1 MQYSE
6 KNVLQK
12 SVEKLKINLE
22 EYVNRN
28 YRNSL
33 FAVQQKTF
41 FQNENLIFSE
51 DFYCETHPVNDKI
64 FVNFKFNDLECLIYK
79 N

>member
-12 SVEKLKINLE
+12 SIEKLKINLE

-28 YRNSL
+28 HRNSL
-33 FAVQQKTF
+33 FSVQQKTF

-51 DFYCETHPVNDKI
+51 DFYCEIQPVNDKI
-64 FVNFKFNDLECLIYK
+64 FLTFKFYDYRCLT
-79 N
+79 